1 MGCGPPGLMNI
12 TIDKGDRVR
21 LVHTSDP
28 YTDLVR
34 GDEGVVRRVEEAL
47 GSVTVHVKWDSG
59 SRLGLVPG
67 LDEFVIL

>member
-1 MGCGPPGLMNI
+1 MNV
-12 TIDKGDRVR
+12 TIEKGDRVR

-34 GDEGVVRRVEEAL
+34 GDEGVVRRVQDAL
-47 GSVTVHVKWDSG
+47 GSITIHVKWDKG
-59 SRLGLVPG
+59 NNLGLVPG

>member
-1 MGCGPPGLMNI
+1 MNV

-34 GDEGVVRRVEEAL
+34 GDEGVVSRIDEAL
-47 GSVTVHVKWDSG
+47 DDIVVHVKWDKG
-59 SRLGLVPG
+59 NYLGLVPG

>member
-1 MGCGPPGLMNI
+1 MNV
-12 TIDKGDRVR
+12 TIEKGDRVR

-34 GDEGVVRRVEEAL
+34 GDEGVVRRVQEVF
-47 GSVTVHVKWDSG
+47 GSITVHVKWDKG
-59 SRLGLVPG
+59 NRLGLVPG

>member
-1 MGCGPPGLMNI
+1 MVVHPSPPNPMNV

-21 LVHTSDP
+21 LVHTGDP

-34 GDEGVVRRVEEAL
+34 GDEGVVRRIDSL
-47 GSVTVHVKWDSG
+47 GTIHVKWDSG
-59 SRLGLVPG
+59 SALGLVPG